1 MMVYA
6 EQVRV
11 LNLMRMSADGKWYA
25 RVTSGRTGRLGSKG
39 RLGSNSRG
47 GGPFVT
53 GSRLSGGKSK
63 WDGEEYSANPQDRD
77 FYSAEWW

>member
-1 MMVYA
+1 MLTYA

-25 RVTSGRTGRLGSKG
+25 RVTSSRTGRLGSKG

-47 GGPFVT
+47 GAPFVT